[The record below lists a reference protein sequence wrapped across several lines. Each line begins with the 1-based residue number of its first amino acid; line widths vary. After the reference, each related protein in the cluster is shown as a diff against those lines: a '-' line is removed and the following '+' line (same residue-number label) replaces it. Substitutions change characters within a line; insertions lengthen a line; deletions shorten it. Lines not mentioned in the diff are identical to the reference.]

1 MNNYVILMTLSLLST
16 VSLANAM
23 ETKEEGEKGLPTP
36 HNIVVSQVP
45 LAGSMSAPL
54 PRRQLQANHSKS
66 ADLIGQQQPKPKPKP
81 ICRTRKPHQE
91 NRRKLN
97 SNYNIAK
104 PGPNL
109 PTINE

>member
-16 VSLANAM
+16 ASIANAM
-23 ETKEEGEKGLPTP
+23 EEKEEGEKSLLTP
-36 HNIVVSQVP
+36 PKIAVSPVP
-45 LAGSMSAPL
+45 LTGSMSAPL
-54 PRRQLQANHSKS
+54 PRRQLQPRHSKS
-66 ADLIGQQQPKPKPKP
+66 ADLIGQQQPKPKPNP
-81 ICRTRKPHQE
+81 FTRKHKPLEE
-91 NRRKLN
+91 NHRELN